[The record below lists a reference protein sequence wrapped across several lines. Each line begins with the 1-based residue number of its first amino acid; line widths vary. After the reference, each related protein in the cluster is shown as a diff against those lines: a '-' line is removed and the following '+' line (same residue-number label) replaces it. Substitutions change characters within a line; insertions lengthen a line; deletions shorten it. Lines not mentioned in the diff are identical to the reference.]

1 MEDTKPILRRRHDAA
16 LKAQV
21 LAECDQPGASVA
33 SVALRHGINANLVHR
48 WRRLVRRPA
57 RKAVTAADDVQAAA
71 FIPLQLAAPAVTVD
85 PPPPPPPVPPP
96 APAPDICIELHRG
109 TTTVK
114 VTWPTAAA
122 GECATWLRELLR

>member
-1 MEDTKPILRRRHDAA
+1 MEDTKPILRRRHDAS

-57 RKAVTAADDVQAAA
+57 QKAVTAAADVQAAA
-71 FIPLQLAAPAVTVD
+71 FVPLQLAAPAVMAD
-85 PPPPPPPVPPP
+85 APQPPPAPAP

-114 VTWPTAAA
+114 VTWPTVAA